1 MIDMPKF
8 IVKITGKPQEWV
20 IEAPCAYDAKTDAVD
35 TYLNDHET
43 HLEVECEEI
52 EENTVRHDR
61 LTLLLEQL
69 VEGFNDCACCPLSND
84 CACIRREADGIVPYE
99 CARLIR
105 MFYLEQETDWG
116 IG

>member
-20 IEAPCAYDAKTDAVD
+20 IEAPCAYDAKVNAVY
-35 TYLNDHET
+35 TYLDAHEA

-52 EENTVRHDR
+52 EENTVRQDR
-61 LTLLLEQL
+61 LSLLLEQL
-69 VEGFNDCACCPLSND
+69 VEGFDDCACCPLSND
-84 CACIRREADGIVPYE
+84 CHRRESDGIIPYE

>member
-1 MIDMPKF
+1 MPKYR
-8 IVKITGKPQEWV
+8 VKVTGKSQDWV
-20 IEAPCAYDAKTDAVD
+20 IEALNSYDAKEDAIE
-35 TYLNDHET
+35 TYLDDHET

-61 LTLLLEQL
+61 LTMLLEQL

-84 CACIRREADGIVPYE
+84 CHRRESDGIDSCE
-99 CARLIR
+99 CAQLIC
-105 MFYLEQETDWG
+105 MYFLEQETDWG

>member
-20 IEAPCAYDAKTDAVD
+20 IEAPCAYDAREDAVA
-35 TYLNDHET
+35 TYIDDHEA

-69 VEGFNDCACCPLSND
+69 VEGFNDCACCPLSHD
-84 CACIRREADGIVPYE
+84 CHRRESDGIDPYE

-105 MFYLEQETDWG
+105 MCYLEQETDWG

>member
-1 MIDMPKF
+1 MPKYR
-8 IVKITGKPQEWV
+8 VKVTGKPQEWV
-20 IEAPCAYDAKTDAVD
+20 IEAPNSYDAKEDAVE
-35 TYLNDHET
+35 TYLDDHEV

-69 VEGFNDCACCPLSND
+69 VEGFNGCACCPLSNN
-84 CACIRREADGIVPYE
+84 CRRRKSDGIDSCE
-99 CARLIR
+99 CAQLIR
-105 MFYLEQETDWG
+105 MFFLEQETDWG